1 MSVAWDLERLEA
13 MRGLLEER
21 GMRSVA
27 VAGDDRIVWS
37 WHADGR
43 DRPAAVYSI
52 TKSVLS
58 LLIGIAIRDGLIGGP
73 DDRIGDYLELPRDA
87 HPRLSSIR
95 IRHLLS
101 MTSGIDWP
109 DFDKPYWAMRRSE
122 NAVRFVL
129 SRPVAH
135 EPGTAFAYNSGGS
148 HLLAAILAAAAGST
162 VLDYARRRLFEPLG
176 IRRVKWNAL
185 QGIHEGGTGL
195 HLATADL
202 IKIGMLTVREGVW
215 EGRRI
220 VPAEWIRE
228 SIRPASKG
236 LLNYKPPIFGRYG
249 WHWWVAEPAADR
261 PGYAFA
267 LGFSGQYLA
276 VVPELGIAAVLR
288 RTATTRADS
297 LKSRSLL
304 DEYILPAAK
313 GTAKSDNFRLF

>member
-1 MSVAWDLERLEA
+1 MSPIAWDMDRLEA

-21 GMRSVA
+21 GVRSVA
-27 VAGDDRIVWS
+27 VADGDGVVWS

-73 DDRIGDYLELPRDA
+73 DDRIADYLELPRDA
-87 HPRLSSIR
+87 HPKMASVR

-109 DFDKPYWAMRRSE
+109 DFDKPYWAMRRSAD
-122 NAVRFVL
+122 AVRFVL

-135 EPGTAFAYNSGGS
+135 EPGTAFAYNTGGS
-148 HLLAAILAAAAGST
+148 HLLAAILQAAAGST

-185 QGIHEGGTGL
+185 HGVHEGGTGL
-195 HLATADL
+195 YLKTADL
-202 IKIGMLTVREGVW
+202 IKIGMLAAREGEW

-228 SIRPASKG
+228 SMKPVTKG
-236 LLNYKPPIFGRYG
+236 LLHYKPPIFGRYG
-249 WHWWVAEPAADR
+249 WHWWVADPAEGR

-276 VVPELGIAAVLR
+276 VVPELGIAAAVR
-288 RTATTRADS
+288 RIATTRADS
-297 LKSRSLL
+297 LKSRSLI
-304 DEYILPAAK
+304 DGYILPAATK
-313 GTAKSDNFRLF
+313 ADAGWR

>member
-1 MSVAWDLERLEA
+1 MSRIDWDMERLEA
-13 MRGLLEER
+13 MRGLLAER

-27 VAGDDRIVWS
+27 VAEGDSVIWS
-37 WHADGR
+37 WHDAGG
-43 DRPAAVYSI
+43 DRLSAVYSV

-58 LLIGIAIRDGLIGGP
+58 LLIGIAIRDGLIGSP
-73 DDRIGDYLELPRDA
+73 DDRIADYLALPPDA
-87 HPRLSSIR
+87 HPGFASIR
-95 IRHLLS
+95 LRHLLS

-109 DFDKPYWAMRRSE
+109 DFDKPYWAMRRSGD
-122 NAVRFVL
+122 AVRFVL

-135 EPGTAFAYNSGGS
+135 KPGTVFTYNTGGS

-185 QGIHEGGTGL
+185 HGIHEGGTGL
-195 HLATADL
+195 HLTTADL
-202 IKIGMLTVREGVW
+202 LKIGMLTVQEGVW
-215 EGRRI
+215 QGRRI

-228 SIRPASKG
+228 STRPASKG
-236 LLNYKPPIFGRYG
+236 LAQYKPPIFGRYG
-249 WHWWVAEPAADR
+249 WHWWVADPAGGR

-288 RTATTRADS
+288 RGATTRADS
-297 LKSRSLL
+297 MKSRSLL
-304 DEYILPAAK
+304 DEYILPAAA
-313 GTAKSDNFRLF
+313 GVRR

>member
-1 MSVAWDLERLEA
+1 MSRIAWDLDRLGA

-27 VAGDDRIVWS
+27 VADGDGIVWS
-37 WHADGR
+37 WHHEGG
-43 DRPAAVYSI
+43 DRLSAVYSM

-58 LLIGIAIRDGLIGGP
+58 LLIGIAIHDGLIGGP
-73 DDRIGDYLELPRDA
+73 DDRIGDYLDLPKDA
-87 HPRLSSIR
+87 HPGFGAIR
-95 IRHLLS
+95 IRHLLT

-109 DFDKPYWAMRRSE
+109 DFDKPYWAMRRSAD
-122 NAVRFVL
+122 AVRFVL

-162 VLDYARRRLFEPLG
+162 VLDYARRRLFGPLG

-185 QGIHEGGTGL
+185 HGVHEGGTGL

-202 IKIGMLTVREGVW
+202 IKIGVLAAREGVW

-228 SIRPASKG
+228 SMRPASKG
-236 LLNYKPPIFGRYG
+236 LLLYKPPIFGRYG
-249 WHWWVAEPAADR
+249 MHWWVADPAENR

-276 VVPELGIAAVLR
+276 VVPALGVAAVLR
-288 RTATTRADS
+288 RTATTRSDS

-304 DEYILPAAK
+304 DEYILPAA
-313 GTAKSDNFRLF
+313 TAR